1 MLHENMDIEMVKCN
15 CPLIPISN
23 NRKATQDSCVSSS
36 MFLSDLMGS
45 YKLDYG
51 NADKEQIAPAVGK

>member
-1 MLHENMDIEMVKCN
+1 MVKCN

-23 NRKATQDSCVSSS
+23 NRKATQILTSCISSS
-36 MFLSDLMGS
+36 VFLSDPMGS

-51 NADKEQIAPAVGK
+51 NADKEQIGPAVGK